1 MKLFTYI
8 PKTAILLIA
17 GLNLSVTGIAQA
29 GTLENLERERAL
41 TIKTF
46 LDPSL
51 NVGNRQAK
59 IDGAERRLID
69 LERMVFRDKSL
80 KGKSTKTVR
89 VAFRNYDISFLAHA
103 SSEKNRTMLDHWMDQ
118 FGLSTDG
125 LMGTRIGRR

>member
-1 MKLFTYI
+1 MKNSKSYTCATLAL
-8 PKTAILLIA
+8 AIVLTISA
-17 GLNLSVTGIAQA
+17 IGVAQA

-41 TIKTF
+41 AIKTF
-46 LDPSL
+46 LDPSM
-51 NVGNRQAK
+51 NVGKRQAK

-80 KGKSTKTVR
+80 KGKNTKTVR
-89 VAFRNYDISFLAHA
+89 VAFANYDLSFLAHA

-125 LMGTRIGRR
+125 LMSTRIGRR

>member
-1 MKLFTYI
+1 MKISTNI

-17 GLNLSVTGIAQA
+17 GLSIGATGIAQA

-51 NVGNRQAK
+51 KVGKRQAK
-59 IDGAERRLID
+59 IESAERRLVD

-89 VAFRNYDISFLAHA
+89 VAFRNYDLSFLAHA

-125 LMGTRIGRR
+125 LMSTRIGRR